1 MDIFYKYRNIA
12 YLKKGFELF
21 KDNSNLTDNL
31 YSYLTTIIDIVGYL
45 ELEKN
50 EILLNINKID
60 DLLVR
65 SNEIEIVNSRLIL
78 NISDKRTD
86 YLKQLQ
92 FCNELLDLL
101 KRINCIGFLKFKEQM
116 LVTSEIIEFI
126 NLSKY
131 NNIETI
137 KNNILIKL
145 SLFTSKYLITYDN
158 LFNSHEANQFE
169 VNINEITQNKN
180 QVNNS
185 NNGISYKKLI
195 SQLLLGTEL
204 SNSIYNLIDLKNK
217 SKKNI

>member
-12 YLKKGFELF
+12 YLKKGFELL

-101 KRINCIGFLKFKEQM
+101 KRINCIGFLKFKEQ
-116 LVTSEIIEFI
+116 
-126 NLSKY
+126 
-131 NNIETI
+131 
-137 KNNILIKL
+137 
-145 SLFTSKYLITYDN
+145 
-158 LFNSHEANQFE
+158 ANDGPFE
-169 VNINEITQNKN
+169 QQKDSRKT
-180 QVNNS
+180 
-185 NNGISYKKLI
+185 
-195 SQLLLGTEL
+195 
-204 SNSIYNLIDLKNK
+204 
-217 SKKNI
+217 